1 MTLEDIKKLQFVEY
15 CILEVIRLH
24 SPGVIARKLT
34 EPLQVQEFTI
44 PAGDTLM
51 ISPYWTH
58 RNEAVY
64 PDADSFNPNRWK
76 ETPCSDKTAA
86 AENFIAFGGGRFQ
99 CPGRRFAL
107 MEIQMFVSAIL
118 CVYDMELVNS
128 EVPLPSPRHVVG
140 VPHPDSTCYVKI
152 RKRFKTEAW
161 LSFPFLSFFTT
172 ITKLK
177 MMTVWI
183 SYYLNR
189 GMKN

>member
-140 VPHPDSTCYVKI
+140 VPHPDSTCCVKI
-152 RKRFKTEAW
+152 RKRFKTGA
-161 LSFPFLSFFTT
+161 
-172 ITKLK
+172 
-177 MMTVWI
+177 
-183 SYYLNR
+183 
-189 GMKN
+189 